1 MRILHYTLGLPPYRS
16 GGLTKYTN
24 DLMKEQSH
32 NGDDVYLLFPGHLK
46 GKNHKTAI
54 KHYKVVNNIKVYEII
69 NPLPVPLLNGIKNPE
84 KFMQSTDYN
93 IYLKFL
99 NSIKAEI
106 INLHTLM
113 GLHKEFLVAAKELN
127 IPIVYTTH
135 DYFGLCPK
143 VNFIDSNS
151 ILCEERTPAKCANC
165 NLRADSLKKIK
176 ILQSKEYRMIKNL
189 GIIDR
194 LKVLKSNNSTVST
207 QNNTV
212 PESPNIE
219 SNSYELLLEYY
230 REIFSLVDSFIFNSQ
245 IAKKIYSEFL
255 EGDIKGDTVSIT
267 HKDIKDNRQTRSLL
281 SNRLRLTYLGP
292 DKPYKGYNL
301 LIDSM
306 RRLNELGYTNIILN
320 IFGNTSCKGRIAENI
335 EVYGKYNYCDL
346 EKIFNQTDIL
356 VVPSRC
362 PETFGFITLEA
373 ISYGIPVLLTD
384 KVGSKDILKGN
395 LNKGII
401 IQDHTEEL
409 VKTLIGLYEDK
420 SLIEKMN
427 HNILNDEFNII
438 LSEHY
443 HEINSLYNKILKEKK
458 KC

>member
-32 NGDDVYLLFPGHLK
+32 HGDDVYLLFPGHLK
-46 GKNHKTAI
+46 VKNYKIAI
-54 KHYKVVNNIKVYEII
+54 KHYKRVNNIKVYELI
-69 NPLPVPLLNGIKNPE
+69 NPLPVPLLKGIQNP
-84 KFMQSTDYN
+84 KAFMQSTDYRVYIDFLKLNN
-93 IYLKFL
+93 I
-99 NSIKAEI
+99 EI

-113 GLHKEFLVAAKELN
+113 GLHKEFLIAAKELN

-143 VNFIDSNS
+143 VNFLDSNS
-151 ILCEERTPAKCANC
+151 HICRERDSNKCANC
-165 NLRADSLKKIK
+165 NLGADSLKKIR

-189 GIIDR
+189 GIIDK
-194 LKVLKSNNSTVST
+194 LKILKSNNSREST
-207 QNNTV
+207 QNNTL
-212 PESPNIE
+212 SHSTNIQ
-219 SNSYELLLEYY
+219 SNKYELLLEYY
-230 REIFSLVDSFIFNSQ
+230 KEIFSLVDRFIFNSQ
-245 IAKKIYSEFL
+245 IAKKIYNEFL
-255 EGDIKGDTVSIT
+255 GGGIKGDIVSIT
-267 HKDIKDNRQTRSLL
+267 HKDIKDNRQKRSLL

-320 IFGNTSCKGRIAENI
+320 IYGNTSCKGRIAENV
-335 EVYGKYNYCDL
+335 EVYGKYNYGDL
-346 EKIFNQTDIL
+346 EKIFNQTDVL
-356 VVPSRC
+356 VVPSRWY
-362 PETFGFITLEA
+362 ETFGFITLEA

-401 IQDHTEEL
+401 IQDNIEEL
-409 VKTLIGLYEDK
+409 VKTLIKLYEDK
-420 SLIEKMN
+420 TLIEKMN
-427 HNILNDEFNII
+427 HNILNDEFNMN
-438 LSEHY
+438 LSKHY
-443 HEINSLYNKILKEKK
+443 QEINSLYNKILKEKK

>member
-46 GKNHKTAI
+46 VKNHKTAI
-54 KHYKVVNNIKVYEII
+54 KPYKVVSNIKVYELI
-69 NPLPVPLLNGIKNPE
+69 NPLPVPLLNGIQNPE
-84 KFMQSTDYN
+84 AFMQSIDYCIYREFLKLNN
-93 IYLKFL
+93 I
-99 NSIKAEI
+99 EI

-113 GLHKEFLVAAKELN
+113 GLHQEFLIAAKELN
-127 IPIVYTTH
+127 IPIIYTTH

-143 VNFIDSNS
+143 VNFLDSNS
-151 ILCEERTPAKCANC
+151 NICRERDSNKCANC
-165 NLRADSLKKIK
+165 NLGADSLKKIR

-189 GIIDR
+189 GILDK
-194 LKVLKSNNSTVST
+194 LKVLKSNNYTEST
-207 QNNTV
+207 QNSNL
-212 PESPNIE
+212 SQSANIQ

-230 REIFSLVDSFIFNSQ
+230 KEIFSLVDSFIFNSQ

-255 EGDIKGDTVSIT
+255 EGDIKGDIVSIT
-267 HKDIKDNRQTRSLL
+267 HKDIQDNRQTRSLL
-281 SNRLRLTYLGP
+281 SDKLRLTYLGP

-306 RRLNELGYTNIILN
+306 MHLNELGYTNIILN
-320 IFGNTSCKGRIAENI
+320 IYGNTSCKGRIAENV

-356 VVPSRC
+356 VVPSRWY
-362 PETFGFITLEA
+362 ETFGFITLEA

-384 KVGSKDILKGN
+384 KVGSKDVLKGN

-401 IQDHTEEL
+401 IQDNTEEL
-409 VKTLIGLYEDK
+409 VKTLIGLYGNK

-427 HNILNDEFNII
+427 HNILNDEFNMT